1 MSDEI
6 KLSSTEKA
14 ALCELYDKQKADAP
28 GQSRGH
34 WLLKRGWD
42 AGIVHNRNPRLMTR
56 LKDRSGPYR
65 DLRDHF
71 RLTEEGIAFVE
82 AMNACTKGK

>member
-14 ALCELYDKQKADAP
+14 ALFELYEKQTTNAK
-28 GQSRGH
+28 GQARDH
-34 WLLKRGWD
+34 WLLKRSWD

-56 LKDRSGPYR
+56 WKDRSGPYR
-65 DLRDHF
+65 ELRDHF

-82 AMNACTKGK
+82 KMKACSS